1 TDYYGDTGRAHHTYN
16 YALAAFAKASWL
28 FGHGGRLRPFVA
40 LALGGG
46 YIRHVVALA
55 SPVDC
60 GPKQNTSCIDTVS
73 GGPIL
78 GGAGAGLIYGLSD
91 HMGVMVSANAQ
102 VGFPSFTA
110 NLDGNI
116 GATFSF

>member
-1 TDYYGDTGRAHHTYN
+1 MG
-16 YALAAFAKASWL
+16 S
-28 FGHGGRLRPFVA
+28 GRLSGSVHRFDPP
-40 LALGGG
+40 L
-46 YIRHVVALA
+46 
-55 SPVDC
+55 DC
-60 GPKQNTSCIDTVS
+60 GPDGHTSCIDTVS

-78 GGAGAGLIYGLSD
+78 GGAGAGLTYGFTD
-91 HMGVMVSANAQ
+91 HMGIIVSANAL